1 MRHAT
6 ALLLHVRTQRP
17 HAPAFQRELDALNEA
32 AVLAAEAAGRR
43 PVLVPAAEAPAP
55 RVLRE
60 AALASVL
67 VVLGGEDVS
76 PALYGG
82 PEDYSGAGHHEPWA
96 DEVSAAAI
104 RARVASGTPLL
115 GVCRGLQLMNVAL
128 GGTLVQDMAGHTA
141 HAADPFVTT
150 GLHPARAAYPIDLP
164 HEVRCT
170 HHQAVGALAPG
181 LRVIARAADGTIEAV
196 AHHRAPALGVQFHPE
211 HPDVA
216 REQLTPLLTGLLAMD
231 SRREAARAT
240 PA

>member
-17 HAPAFQRELDALNEA
+17 HAPRFQSQLDALNEA
-32 AVLAAEAAGRR
+32 AVRATEAAGLR

-55 RVLRE
+55 RVLQE

-82 PEDYSGAGHHEPWA
+82 PEDYPGAGHHEPWA
-96 DEVSAAAI
+96 DEVGAAAI
-104 RARVASGTPLL
+104 RARVAAGTPLL
-115 GVCRGLQLMNVAL
+115 GICRGLQLMNVAL
-128 GGTLVQDMAGHTA
+128 GGTLVQDMTGHTA
-141 HAADPFVTT
+141 NEDDPFVGTA
-150 GLHPARAAYPIDLP
+150 LHPARAAYPLELP
-164 HEVRCT
+164 HDVRCT

-196 AHHRAPALGVQFHPE
+196 AHRSAPALGVQFHPE
-211 HPDVA
+211 HPDIA
-216 REQLTPLLTGLLAMD
+216 REQLTPLLTGLLAMG
-231 SRREAARAT
+231 SRRESAQAT